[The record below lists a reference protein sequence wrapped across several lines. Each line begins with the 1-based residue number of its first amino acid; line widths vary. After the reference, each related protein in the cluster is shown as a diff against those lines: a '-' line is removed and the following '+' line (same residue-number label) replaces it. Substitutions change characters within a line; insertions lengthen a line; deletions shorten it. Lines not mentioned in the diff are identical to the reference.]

1 MKNNKTVVKAEIIE
15 LKDEYLEIKAIK
27 NQSINKIKKN
37 KGLTPRIKPNRH
49 ATPFPPLNFNQTGNI
64 CPIIENKPHNAPIFF
79 S

>member
-49 ATPFPPLNFNQTGNI
+49 ATPFPPRKSIKNG
-64 CPIIENKPHNAPIFF
+64 
-79 S
+79 